1 MGVVTRAK
9 KRMLEEVDHISS
21 LPDAVLGN
29 IVSFL
34 PTKEGARTQVLS
46 SKWHHIWRYA
56 PLNIDLTSDPTITRG
71 EVSRVLSSHRGSVGR
86 RFSIP
91 PVPKSNMKRMVFAAD
106 MDAWLRSPS
115 LNNLEELE
123 FHLSDGYWQFS
134 PPTPPLPASARR
146 FSSTLRVASFGGCG
160 FSDEDAHELHLP
172 HLKQLTL
179 CNVTISESSL
189 DSLVANCPVL
199 ESLLLHD
206 TNCCP
211 RFHVRSPSLRS
222 LGVSSG
228 CRDTLRHLIIEDAP
242 CLERLLPFIRL
253 GGIGTQLSVI
263 YAPRLDVLGPLYG
276 HFPRLRFGNTNFQV
290 PSDPSSLLLSP
301 SSTTSFFFLIIL
313 CDLTHQIPPAVSMD
327 LVCRVKVLA
336 LSMDPSLDEAGRADV
351 WCHYRDRNLVGGL
364 DIRLKKVVFTNYRG
378 KMSHVKITKFFVLNA
393 RLLESMRLELE
404 DGNVSKEWIEKQHKL
419 LKIEK
424 RASMGARFDF
434 VPRNIFNGSLSLL
447 YAKQVH
453 DLSITDPFHMLHV

>member
-9 KRMLEEVDHISS
+9 KRMLEKVDHISC
-21 LPDAVLGN
+21 LPDCVLGN

-56 PLNIDLTSDPTITRG
+56 PLNIDLTSDPTITCG
-71 EVSRVLSSHRGSVGR
+71 EVSRILSSHQGFVGR

-91 PVPKSNMKRMVFAAD
+91 PEPKSNMKRMVFAAD

-134 PPTPPLPASARR
+134 PPTPPLPAPACR

-189 DSLVANCPVL
+189 DSLLANCPVL

-242 CLERLLPFIRL
+242 CLERLLPFVRL

-276 HFPRLRFGNTNFQV
+276 HFPRLQFPGA
-290 PSDPSSLLLSP
+290 
-301 SSTTSFFFLIIL
+301 
-313 CDLTHQIPPAVSMD
+313 IPPAVSMD
-327 LVCRVKVLA
+327 LVCGVKVLA
-336 LSMDPSLDEAGRADV
+336 LSMDPSLDEVIDLMKCSPRLETLYIEAGRADV
-351 WCHYRDRNLVGGL
+351 WCHYRDRNLVGDL
-364 DIRLKKVVFTNYRG
+364 DIGLKKVVFTNYRG
-378 KMSHVKITKFFVLNA
+378 KMSHVKIAKFFVLNA